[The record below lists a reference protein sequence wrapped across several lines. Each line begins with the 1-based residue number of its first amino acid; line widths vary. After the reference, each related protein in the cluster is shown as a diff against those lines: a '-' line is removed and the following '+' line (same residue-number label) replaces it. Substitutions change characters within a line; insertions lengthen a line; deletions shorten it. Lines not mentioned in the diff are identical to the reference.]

1 MIAIHPKDPTT
12 DFLSVLYEGEKVRVF
27 DQGASKKTIDH
38 TLHHCPS
45 QERIMLLGHG
55 SDHGLFSRDN
65 KSMSPFNRIMVGHP
79 QAYYLRLN
87 V

>member
-38 TLHHCPS
+38 TEIPL
-45 QERIMLLGHG
+45 
-55 SDHGLFSRDN
+55 
-65 KSMSPFNRIMVGHP
+65 
-79 QAYYLRLN
+79 
-87 V
+87 